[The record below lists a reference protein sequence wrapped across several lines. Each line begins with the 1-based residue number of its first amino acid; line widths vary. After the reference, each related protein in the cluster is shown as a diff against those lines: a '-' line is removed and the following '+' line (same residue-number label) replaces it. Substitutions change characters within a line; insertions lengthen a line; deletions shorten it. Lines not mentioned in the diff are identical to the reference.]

1 MNPELVADAD
11 RFAETVDE
19 LSGAS
24 AYAVDTEFHRER
36 TYFAQLAL
44 VQLAWDDRIVLVD
57 PVAVDIAPLAK
68 VFAGDGLAIMHACR
82 QDLEVLERHCGRL
95 PTRMVDT
102 QLMAGF
108 VGYVTPSL
116 ASLVERELGTRLPKA
131 DRLTDWLRR
140 PLTDAQLRYAASDVA
155 HLVEIEAR
163 LRARLEE
170 RGRLPWFDQAM
181 EEMLAESRGPRDP
194 DEAWRRIKELRH
206 LKGRDLG
213 VARRVA
219 AWRERRAAE
228 TDVTPRFVLSDLAVV
243 GVAVARPTTIEE
255 LRAIRGVDG
264 RALRPSVASEL
275 LSVVADAVENPPRA
289 EARVVQPELPAELR
303 PALPL
308 VSAWVTQVSRDL
320 QIEGALLATRSDL
333 EEFLRGDPHAR
344 LAHGWRADVV
354 GTPIRRLLAGEVAI
368 AFERSGGLLLEPRS
382 GAGGAPAE
390 TPSGPPR
397 EPPPGS

>member
-1 MNPELVADAD
+1 MTPELVTDAH

-19 LSGAS
+19 LSAAS

-44 VQLAWDDRIVLVD
+44 VQLGWGDRIVLVD
-57 PVAVDIAPLAK
+57 PLAVDIAPLAK

-95 PTRMVDT
+95 PSRMVDT

-116 ASLVERELGTRLPKA
+116 ASLVERELGARLPKA

-155 HLVEIEAR
+155 HLVEIESR
-163 LRARLEE
+163 LRARLED
-170 RGRLPWFDQAM
+170 RGRLGWFDQAM
-181 EEMLAESRGPRDP
+181 EELLAESRGPRDP
-194 DEAWRRIKELRH
+194 NEAWRRIKELRH
-206 LKGRDLG
+206 LKGKDLG

-243 GVAVARPTTIEE
+243 GVAVAKPTTVDD

-275 LSVVADAVENPPRA
+275 LGVVAEAVENPPAA
-289 EARVVQPELPAELR
+289 EPRVVQPELPAELR

-320 QIEGALLATRSDL
+320 EIEGALLATRSDL
-333 EEFLRGDPHAR
+333 EEFLRGDPGAR
-344 LAHGWRADVV
+344 LAQGWRAEVV

-368 AFERSGGLLLEPRS
+368 AFERSGGLILEPR
-382 GAGGAPAE
+382 
-390 TPSGPPR
+390 TPS
-397 EPPPGS
+397 

>member
-1 MNPELVADAD
+1 M
-11 RFAETVDE
+11 AEGTKTTRLISTAEEFEEVVE
-19 LSGAS
+19 ALSQAT

-36 TYFAQLAL
+36 TYYAQLAL
-44 VQLAWDDRIVLVD
+44 VQLGWDDTIVLVD
-57 PVAVDIAPLAK
+57 PLAVDIAPLAR
-68 VFAGDGLAIMHACR
+68 VFEGQGLAIMHACR

-95 PTRMVDT
+95 PERIVDT

-116 ASLVERELGTRLPKA
+116 ANLVERELGIKLPKG

-140 PLTDAQLRYAASDVA
+140 PLTEAQQRYAASDVA
-155 HLVEIEAR
+155 HLVEIHDR
-163 LRARLEE
+163 LHDRLAQ
-170 RGRLPWFDQAM
+170 RDRLGWFDQAM
-181 EEMLAESRGPRDP
+181 VEMLAESRGPRDP

-228 TDVTPRFVLSDLAVV
+228 IDVTPRFVLSDLAVV
-243 GVAVARPTTIEE
+243 GVAVSRPSTVEE

-264 RALRPSVASEL
+264 RALRPNVTAEL
-275 LSVVADAVENPPRA
+275 LSEVADAVTNPPRSEPRA
-289 EARVVQPELPAELR
+289 AQAELPAELR

-320 QIEGALLATRSDL
+320 EIEAALLATRADL
-333 EEFLRGDPHAR
+333 EEFLRGDENAR
-344 LAHGWRADVV
+344 LARGWRAEVV
-354 GTPIRRLLAGEVAI
+354 GTPIRRLLSGEVAI
-368 AFERSGGLLLEPRS
+368 AFERSGGLVLEPRS
-382 GAGGAPAE
+382 G
-390 TPSGPPR
+390 R
-397 EPPPGS
+397 